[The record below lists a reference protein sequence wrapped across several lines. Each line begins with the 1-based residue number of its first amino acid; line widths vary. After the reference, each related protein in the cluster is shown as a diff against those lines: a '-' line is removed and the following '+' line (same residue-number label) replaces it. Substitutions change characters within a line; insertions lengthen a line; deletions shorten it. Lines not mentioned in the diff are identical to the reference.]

1 MKKYIGTIVAESL
14 INPEVIQTLGILG
27 SEVSPNLG
35 WHIYKVSVNED
46 RVKSLAKE
54 IIDNKWYMHFW
65 NEREIIAVF
74 KDKTF
79 TFNSDDKPSRIN
91 AVNYG
96 ISLGIPEEQLDFIID

>member
-1 MKKYIGTIVAESL
+1 
-14 INPEVIQTLGILG
+14 
-27 SEVSPNLG
+27 
-35 WHIYKVSVNED
+35 
-46 RVKSLAKE
+46 
-54 IIDNKWYMHFW
+54 MHFW